1 MKKLNKLR
9 LFFYQVFMVFNPAI
23 LVIAFLVS
31 FFSDKYTLSIL
42 SFLHWFFF
50 GTLLLALPQ
59 LYYNYKINS
68 DAKK

>member
-1 MKKLNKLR
+1 MNMLKQLR
-9 LFFYQVFMVFNPAI
+9 LLAYNVFMVFNPAI